1 MYKFAIPLKVLE
13 AGDGA
18 LLFMFMV
25 AVAFFGSYI
34 IRALAMTKARTRQ
47 KFYRPEIKAGI
58 AFLTIFSGMELAIG
72 TDWWSLHLENRGAHV
87 TWPIFIPLYVIG
99 VLLALWGTI
108 CSVRA
113 LTGGSWPPFRWFWIA
128 ALAVAFG
135 IWFAY

>member
-1 MYKFAIPLKVLE
+1 MYNFSIPLKVIE

-18 LLFMFMV
+18 LLFMFIV
-25 AVAFFGSYI
+25 AMAFFGSYVG
-34 IRALAMTKARTRQ
+34 RALLVLRQRPPQ
-47 KFYRPEIKAGI
+47 KFYRPEIKAAI
-58 AFLTIFSGMELAIG
+58 AFLTIFAGMVLAIG

-87 TWPIFIPLYVIG
+87 TWPIFIPLYVLG
-99 VLLALWGTI
+99 VCVALWGTI

-113 LTGGSWPPFRWFWIA
+113 LTGGTWPPFRWFWIA